1 VCARGGYV
9 PHDGDAVK
17 RAVQAEEIE
26 YEVDLPGEG
35 AETERYFSDLG
46 HEYVTLNAE
55 YTT

>member
-1 VCARGGYV
+1 VCARGQYV
-9 PHDGDAVK
+9 PHDEDALK
-17 RAVQAEEIE
+17 AAVQGDEVE